1 MLKQVDHEQVK
12 ECLQMI
18 REQTERY
25 SKNHPDMPLS
35 YAVGYSLSTDF
46 PGSNMKDLFRYADKN
61 MYVDKNRAKMKEA
74 ADKRRLRSRLLQSV
88 KEKGFHFTDC
98 LYCDAIVD

>member
-1 MLKQVDHEQVK
+1 MKD
-12 ECLQMI
+12 CLQMI

-35 YAVGYSLSTDF
+35 YAVGYALSTDF

-61 MYVDKNRAKMKEA
+61 MYVDKNRITVQTICKMKSFFFY
-74 ADKRRLRSRLLQSV
+74 RL
-88 KEKGFHFTDC
+88 
-98 LYCDAIVD
+98 